1 MMHMDV
7 HIFHSSRRIFVSF
20 RVGVRMVPQYV
31 ASTFTHGWI
40 YKGAWGQIKY
50 FLLFLFFKN
59 KNNFYFLKIKIISCH
74 PYSAALVL
82 HAMVLFIKKKKASI
96 NTLSTAEYKLNMN
109 SKTEFIA

>member
-50 FLLFLFFKN
+50 FLLFLFLKN
-59 KNNFYFLKIKIISCH
+59 KNNK
-74 PYSAALVL
+74 VL
-82 HAMVLFIKKKKASI
+82 HAMVLFMKKKKLAL
-96 NTLSTAEYKLNMN
+96 TL
-109 SKTEFIA
+109 